1 MNGEHKVNLKGN
13 NVYWDPNDARDA
25 GWAVTMVLAA
35 YDHELFETW
44 DPARPNELE
53 AWKNTL
59 HELLHARAAILAEVT
74 TRRLAEYRATGVL
87 VASNQ
92 LN

>member
-1 MNGEHKVNLKGN
+1 M
-13 NVYWDPNDARDA
+13 
-25 GWAVTMVLAA
+25 
-35 YDHELFETW
+35 
-44 DPARPNELE
+44 
-53 AWKNTL
+53 KNTL